1 MQKYSK
7 YSIEDLTTDSGF
19 INWVLHPNETSDK
32 FWNGVIKKYPS
43 QKKKI
48 EEAAYLINSIKAKN
62 PSVPQE
68 RIEIMWNNI
77 RLKSSNQTRLKFHRY
92 MRWAAVL
99 VILLGSAAIV
109 SQFIQTPDFEFAETD
124 ITQVDEAHIILADGS
139 TKSIDKEESE
149 IEIKSSGVVIIN
161 NDTLRTSQQAIKKEK
176 LNHVVMPYG
185 KQTSLQLPD
194 GTTVFI
200 NAGSRFSFPS
210 GFSKNR
216 REVYLV
222 GEAFFEVE
230 SNKQKP
236 FIVHTP
242 EIDITVTGTRFNV
255 SAYSDDNFSQTVL
268 VSGAVSVSKN
278 KWLGRKLEITP
289 GESALLDKESGVVTT
304 STVETSQYTSWIYG
318 YIVCENNPVNE
329 VMKKIE
335 RYYNCKIIIDT
346 SITGISFSGKL
357 DFKEDVVSV
366 LESIAYA
373 SSLKIEI
380 TNNEIF
386 IKK

>member
-1 MQKYSK
+1 MEKYSK
-7 YSIEDLTTDSGF
+7 YNIEDLTTDSGF
-19 INWVLHPNETSDK
+19 INWVLYPDETSDK
-32 FWNGVIKKYPS
+32 FWNDVIEKYPS
-43 QKKKI
+43 QKEKI
-48 EEAAYLINSIKAKN
+48 EKAAFLIHSMKAKN

-77 RLKSSNQTRLKFHRY
+77 RLKSTNQTRLKFLRY

-99 VILLGSAAIV
+99 VILLGSAAII
-109 SQFIQTPDFEFAETD
+109 SMLFQTPDFEFAETD
-124 ITQVDEAHIILADGS
+124 IMQVDEAQIILADGS
-139 TKSIDKEESE
+139 IKSIDQEESE
-149 IEIKSSGVVIIN
+149 IEIKSSGEVIVN
-161 NDTLRTSQQAIKKEK
+161 NDIIRTSKKAINKEK

-200 NAGSRFSFPS
+200 NAGSRLSFPS

-216 REVYLV
+216 REVYLI

-230 SNKQKP
+230 SNRQKP

-242 EIDITVTGTRFNV
+242 EIDVTVTGTRFNV
-255 SAYSDDNFSQTVL
+255 SAYSDDNFTQTVL
-268 VSGAVSVSKN
+268 VSGAVSVRKSKV
-278 KWLGRKLEITP
+278 LGKKLVITP
-289 GESALLDKESGVVTT
+289 GESAMLDKESGVVTT
-304 STVETSQYTSWIYG
+304 SPVETSQYISWIHG
-318 YIVCENNPVNE
+318 YIVCENDPVNE

-335 RYYNCKIIIDT
+335 RYYNCKIIIDP

-357 DFKEDVVSV
+357 DFKEDAVSV
-366 LESIAYA
+366 LESITYA
-373 SSLKIEI
+373 SSLKMEI
-380 TNNEIF
+380 SNNEIL